1 MKPAFG
7 GLSHLSCATSSPTP
21 VGLSSSPKPV
31 YLRPSQLMLGSIE
44 SPQQGTSQNPSP
56 LKPPSLGNPF
66 ARGKF
71 VQSFLISNVKTVQ
84 NIYSVLFWF
93 HCMSYPLNSSIFFFR
108 YHLHIL
114 RITCGMTLYAYKHV
128 IINQEFSRSAEHCL
142 LRSEHDCAPFWH
154 SGSYNYVLLFTFC
167 NLMPP
172 WYILLNKL
180 IRIM

>member
-31 YLRPSQLMLGSIE
+31 YLRPSQLMLGSTE
-44 SPQQGTSQNPSP
+44 SPQQGTSQSSSP

-71 VQSFLISNVKTVQ
+71 VQSFLISNVQTVQ
-84 NIYSVLFWF
+84 NTYSLLFCF
-93 HCMSYPLNSSIFFFR
+93 HCMSYPLNSSKVFSH

-114 RITCGMTLYAYKHV
+114 RITCGMTLYAYMHV
-128 IINQEFSRSAEHCL
+128 IIQQISNALSSQ
-142 LRSEHDCAPFWH
+142 
-154 SGSYNYVLLFTFC
+154 
-167 NLMPP
+167 
-172 WYILLNKL
+172 K
-180 IRIM
+180 

>member
-31 YLRPSQLMLGSIE
+31 YLRPSQLMLGSTE
-44 SPQQGTSQNPSP
+44 SPQQGTSQSPSP

-71 VQSFLISNVKTVQ
+71 MQSFLIINVKTVQ
-84 NIYSVLFWF
+84 NTYLLLFWV
-93 HCMSYPLNSSIFFFR
+93 HCMSYPLNSSKVFSQ

-114 RITCGMTLYAYKHV
+114 RITCGMTCMPTCMWLLTRNSADRQSV
-128 IINQEFSRSAEHCL
+128 IFSEVNIIVHLFGSL
-142 LRSEHDCAPFWH
+142 APTFMSCCSH
-154 SGSYNYVLLFTFC
+154 SVIWC
-167 NLMPP
+167 P
-172 WYILLNKL
+172 L
-180 IRIM
+180 IHIVE